1 MLSAVDPRPQ
11 TTMLGQVG
19 GLGDS
24 GPVAM
29 ETRPRYPGMPEHQ
42 WLNSK
47 LRHGRLLMT
56 HTEASAP
63 PGERETCTALFLRP
77 AAAAF
82 PPGPTALGESR
93 T

>member
-29 ETRPRYPGMPEHQ
+29 ETRPRYPAC
-42 WLNSK
+42 LNTS
-47 LRHGRLLMT
+47 GSIVS
-56 HTEASAP
+56 SAT
-63 PGERETCTALFLRP
+63 G
-77 AAAAF
+77 AF
-82 PPGPTALGESR
+82 
-93 T
+93 